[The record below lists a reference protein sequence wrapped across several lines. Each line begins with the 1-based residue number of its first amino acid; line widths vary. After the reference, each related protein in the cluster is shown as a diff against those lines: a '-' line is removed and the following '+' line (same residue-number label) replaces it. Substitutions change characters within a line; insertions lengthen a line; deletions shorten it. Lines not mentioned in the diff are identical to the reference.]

1 MYDEPESWLV
11 ILGLAGAIFGGHAY
25 YRHVARDLFAL
36 TCIGFCCAWVI
47 TVFAARVLD
56 VFNSGG
62 CGSLLFVGLLVVGML
77 TYLVRWVR
85 RLNREMRQDD

>member
-1 MYDEPESWLV
+1 M
-11 ILGLAGAIFGGHAY
+11 LASCTMRFVNGVSSSRSIGA

-36 TCIGFCCAWVI
+36 TCIGVCCAWVI

-56 VFNSGG
+56 VFRNGG

-85 RLNREMRQDD
+85 RLNREMRQDG